1 MESTVKANDPVKADD
16 QKPDIKIVPPKKK
29 SGHKKKHD
37 PAEHIAETAFELL
50 IEAAWSGLEGM
61 LQGGA
66 DYLKKSR
73 EK

>member
-1 MESTVKANDPVKADD
+1 MQNPVNVADPEKVED
-16 QKPDIKIVPPKKK
+16 QKPDIKIVPAKKK
-29 SGHKKKHD
+29 SRTKKKHD
-37 PAEHIAETAFELL
+37 PAENIAATAFELL

-66 DYLKKSR
+66 DYLKKTR